1 MKFLERFALIVY
13 SYLVLLLSVILCLL
27 VFNWLD
33 FDVVTGMLKLAITND
48 VASKVT
54 LSVSCIFILLSIKCI
69 FFDSQTSEKIKESKG
84 IYN

>member
-54 LSVSCIFILLSIKCI
+54 LSVSCIFILLSIKFVHI
-69 FFDSQTSEKIKESKG
+69 FT
-84 IYN
+84 